1 MGASLLFEAG
11 LGTIEG
17 PERKIG
23 FPGKKFWTH
32 ETVYV
37 LILPMVSIPK
47 IPDISDEERTP
58 LVGDLLQIIQLQQ
71 ERIQAVND
79 EIARLKG
86 HKPRPEIRPSKLE
99 DPSANKEKKLHHGKR
114 PGSARRSKRG
124 VLEIHETKVIEP
136 ENVPPGSR
144 FKGYEDFTVQGL
156 VIKAHNVLYRRHRWE
171 TPEGVTIVVPLPDNV
186 QALGGHFNCTLVSFI
201 LYQYYHAHVTQPL
214 VLEELWEFGVDISAG
229 QVNHI
234 ITEGHDRFH
243 AEKEEILRVGLKV
256 SSYVNADDTGARHQ
270 GKNGYCTHIGNEL
283 FAWFQSTG
291 SKSRINFLQLLR
303 AGHTDYVLN
312 EEALEYMR
320 VNKLPRAPLE
330 RLGDLGQRSFADEAP
345 WTEALAALDI
355 TGERHI
361 RIATEGALLGSVL
374 EHGINPDLVIVSD
387 DAGQFALLAHAL
399 CWVHAE
405 RTINKLVGFTE
416 KLQAVLDDTRTQIW
430 DFYQELKAYRQEPT
444 AEKKAAL
451 EARFDEIF
459 TAETCFTT
467 LNQALRRLHKNK
479 AALLLVLE
487 RPEIPLH
494 NNLSER
500 DIREYVKQR
509 KISGSTRSEF
519 GRRCRDTFTSL
530 KKTCRKLGVSF
541 WNFLLDRLSGR
552 GVIPP
557 LPELIRSQRSDVD
570 SS

>member
-1 MGASLLFEAG
+1 VG
-11 LGTIEG
+11 LH
-17 PERKIG
+17 RKIG
-23 FPGKKFWTH
+23 FPGKKYWTH
-32 ETVYV
+32 RTWYAF
-37 LILPMVSIPK
+37 ILHMVSIPK
-47 IPDISDEERTP
+47 MPNISHEERTP
-58 LVGDLLQIIQLQQ
+58 LVADLLQIIHLQR
-71 ERIQAVND
+71 EKIQALND

-86 HKPRPEIRPSKLE
+86 QKARPKIKSSKLE
-99 DPSANKEKKLHHGKR
+99 DASEKKREKPDEGKR
-114 PGSARRSKRG
+114 PGSVRRRKRG
-124 VLEIHETKVIEP
+124 VLDIHERKVIEA

-156 VIKAHNVLYRRHRWE
+156 VIKAHNVLYRRQRWE
-171 TPEGVTIVVPLPDNV
+171 TPEGVTIVASLPDGME
-186 QALGGHFNCTLVSFI
+186 ALGGHFDYTLVSFI

-214 VLEELWEFGVDISAG
+214 ILEQLWEFGVDISAG

-243 AEKEEILRVGLKV
+243 AEKEEILRVGLEV
-256 SSYVNADDTGARHQ
+256 SSYVNVDDTGARHQ

-283 FAWFQSTG
+283 FGWFRSTG
-291 SKSRINFLQLLR
+291 SKSRINFLELLR

-312 EEALEYMR
+312 QEALEYMR
-320 VNKLPRAPLE
+320 VNKLPEAPLE
-330 RLGDLGQRSFADEAP
+330 RLVGLGPRPFGDKPQ

-374 EHGINPDLVIVSD
+374 EHGINPALVIVSD
-387 DAGQFALLAHAL
+387 DAGQFAVLLHAL
-399 CWVHAE
+399 CWIHAE

-416 KLQAVLDDTRTQIW
+416 KLQAALDDTRTQIW
-430 DFYQELKAYRQEPT
+430 DFYQELKAYRKEPM

-459 TAETCFTT
+459 TAETCFTI

-479 AALLLVLE
+479 AELLLVLE

-494 NNLSER
+494 NNLSEG
-500 DIREYVKQR
+500 DIREYVKKR
-509 KISGSTRSEF
+509 KISGSTRSEL

-530 KKTCRKLGVSF
+530 KKTCRKLGISF
-541 WNFLLDRLSGR
+541 WNLLLDRLSGR

-557 LPELIRSQRSDVD
+557 LPELIRSQTSDVD

>member
-1 MGASLLFEAG
+1 MA
-11 LGTIEG
+11 
-17 PERKIG
+17 
-23 FPGKKFWTH
+23 
-32 ETVYV
+32 
-37 LILPMVSIPK
+37 SIPK
-47 IPDISDEERTP
+47 IPTISEEDRTP
-58 LVGDLLQIIQLQQ
+58 LVIELLQIIHLQQ
-71 ERIQAVND
+71 ETIQGLND

-86 HKPRPEIRPSKLE
+86 QKPKPKIKPSKLE
-99 DPSANKEKKLHHGKR
+99 DPSANKEKKPHHGKR

-124 VLEIHETKVIEP
+124 VLEIHETKVIKT

-156 VIKAHNVLYRRHRWE
+156 VIKAHNVLYRRERWE
-171 TPEGVTIVVPLPDNV
+171 TPEGVTIVAPLPEDV
-186 QALGGHFNCTLVSFI
+186 EALGGHFDCTLVGLI

-214 VLEELWEFGVDISAG
+214 ILEQLWEFGVDISAG

-256 SSYVNADDTGARHQ
+256 SPYVNADDTGARHE

-291 SKSRINFLQLLR
+291 SKSRINFLELLR

-320 VNKLPRAPLE
+320 VNTLPRPPLE
-330 RLGDLGQRSFADEAP
+330 RLAHLGSQSFADKEP
-345 WTEALAALDI
+345 WTEALAALGI

-387 DAGQFALLAHAL
+387 DAGQFDILLHAL

-405 RTINKLVGFTE
+405 RTINKLVGFTDT
-416 KLQAVLDDTRTQIW
+416 LQGALDDTRSQIW
-430 DFYQELKAYRQEPT
+430 DFYQDLKAYRKEPS

-451 EARFDEIF
+451 EAQFDEIF
-459 TAETCFTT
+459 TAQTCFTT

-479 AALLLVLE
+479 AGLLLVLE

-494 NNLSER
+494 NNLSEG
-500 DIREYVKQR
+500 DIREYVKKR
-509 KISGSTRSEF
+509 KISGSTRSEL

-530 KKTCRKLGVSF
+530 KKTCRKLGISF

-552 GVIPP
+552 GMIAP
-557 LPELIRSQRSDVD
+557 LAELIRSRASRLD